1 MKSPARKDKT
11 SAADLDD
18 LQRIPGIGPSL
29 ARDLTDLGI
38 RRVTALRGRN
48 PERLY
53 ERLCVLRGQH
63 QDRCVLYVFRCAVY
77 FATERDHE
85 PERLRW
91 WNWKDNEPK
100 TSGRARGKAD
110 RLRQ

>member
-1 MKSPARKDKT
+1 MKSLIQKAKIP
-11 SAADLDD
+11 AADLND

-29 ARDLTDLGI
+29 ARDLVDLGI
-38 RRVTALRGRN
+38 RRVTALRGRS

-77 FATERDHE
+77 FATERNHD

-91 WNWKDNEPK
+91 WNWKDTEAI
-100 TSGRARGKAD
+100 TSGRTSG
-110 RLRQ
+110 

>member
-1 MKSPARKDKT
+1 MKSLVQKAKIP
-11 SAADLDD
+11 AADLND

-29 ARDLTDLGI
+29 ARDLADLGI
-38 RRVTALRGRN
+38 RRVTALRGRS

-77 FATERDHE
+77 FATERDHD
-85 PERLRW
+85 PERLKW
-91 WNWKDNEPK
+91 WNWKDAK
-100 TSGRARGKAD
+100 ATTSGRASRKVHG
-110 RLRQ
+110 LRR